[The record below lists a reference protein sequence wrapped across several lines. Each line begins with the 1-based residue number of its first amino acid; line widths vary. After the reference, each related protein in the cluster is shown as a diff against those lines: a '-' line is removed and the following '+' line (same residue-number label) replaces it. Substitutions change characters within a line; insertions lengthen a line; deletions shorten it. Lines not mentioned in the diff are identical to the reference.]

1 MRRATRHNSKE
12 NIVEVISGRVCP
24 IMQVLHVGKS
34 QLAAIMCYK
43 EAEIVL
49 EVMDVDLQISGSD
62 CNLHAAATVYELCA
76 QLALRCLER
85 EAIKSF
91 PRKGQRPS
99 GIVRASIQTPFFASA
114 MCQKDGQ
121 RTWLGASNVV
131 NGTTKPAP
139 TSLKQFFSR
148 KREPWPV
155 KTVNRRD
162 CSMQTIMMKVCSL
175 LYMIVKGTSKDV

>member
-99 GIVRASIQTPFFASA
+99 GIVKASIQTPFFASA
-114 MCQKDGQ
+114 MCQ
-121 RTWLGASNVV
+121 
-131 NGTTKPAP
+131 
-139 TSLKQFFSR
+139 
-148 KREPWPV
+148 
-155 KTVNRRD
+155 
-162 CSMQTIMMKVCSL
+162 
-175 LYMIVKGTSKDV
+175 

>member
-1 MRRATRHNSKE
+1 
-12 NIVEVISGRVCP
+12 
-24 IMQVLHVGKS
+24 MQVLHVGKS

-99 GIVRASIQTPFFASA
+99 GIVKASIQTPFFASA

>member
-1 MRRATRHNSKE
+1 
-12 NIVEVISGRVCP
+12 
-24 IMQVLHVGKS
+24 
-34 QLAAIMCYK
+34 
-43 EAEIVL
+43 VL

-62 CNLHAAATVYELCA
+62 CNLHAAATAYELCA
-76 QLALRCLER
+76 QLASHVGTRSTLLTLERCLER
-85 EAIKSF
+85 EAIKPF

-114 MCQKDGQ
+114 ICQKDGQ

-139 TSLKQFFSR
+139 TSLKPFFQGKESHG
-148 KREPWPV
+148 PV
-155 KTVNRRD
+155 KTANSRD

-175 LYMIVKGTSKDV
+175 LYMIVKGTSQDV